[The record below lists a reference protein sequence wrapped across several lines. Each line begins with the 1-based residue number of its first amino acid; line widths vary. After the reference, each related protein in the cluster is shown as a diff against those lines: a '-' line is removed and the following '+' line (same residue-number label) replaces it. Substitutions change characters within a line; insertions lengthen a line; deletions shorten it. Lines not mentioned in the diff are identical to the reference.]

1 MFFMENRP
9 MDTLNRKANAPKII
23 DTINFNGKYV
33 DAAYFKAKVITVS
46 AISAF
51 FASFAAFL
59 FVVFF

>member
-1 MFFMENRP
+1 
-9 MDTLNRKANAPKII
+9 MDTLNRKVNAPKII